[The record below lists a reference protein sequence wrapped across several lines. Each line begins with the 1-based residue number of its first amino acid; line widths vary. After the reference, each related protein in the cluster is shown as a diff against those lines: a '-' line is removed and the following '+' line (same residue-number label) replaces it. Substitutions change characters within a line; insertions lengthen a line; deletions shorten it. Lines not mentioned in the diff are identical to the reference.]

1 MNEIVNKFLLPGDKF
16 IPKIRLRPA
25 GFRHSASAL
34 FTKNK
39 ERIHK
44 IKERVFFDWRYIYQ
58 NDLDKR
64 GFSVT

>member
-1 MNEIVNKFLLPGDKF
+1 MNEIVNTFLLPGDKF
-16 IPKIRLRPA
+16 IPKIHLRQP